1 ASFAGGKMWEGSPEQ
16 LRLAAHDLD
25 TFHFVRKS
33 QEKLAAFLDRY
44 GHKKPIFIWWAP
56 LLPHKHHNAPERFFE
71 RVDLSTITVPEG
83 FPEEEKDT
91 YRRAEQAFLATIAW
105 VDEEVGKLIQ
115 SLEDQGLMDNT
126 WILVLSD
133 NGWSNLYPAKGAPYD
148 IGVRTPLILQGPD
161 VEPGISDKLVST
173 QNLYGS
179 ILQLAGLEVAGN
191 RKETLDIF
199 SVAKQHKNDALLNTP
214 YQV

>member
-1 ASFAGGKMWEGSPEQ
+1 YLTGQLPHQNLIYANQGVLKLHDEQALIPILSQAGYASFAGGKMWEGSPEQ

-91 YRRAEQAFLATIAW
+91 YRRAEQ
-105 VDEEVGKLIQ
+105 
-115 SLEDQGLMDNT
+115 
-126 WILVLSD
+126 
-133 NGWSNLYPAKGAPYD
+133 
-148 IGVRTPLILQGPD
+148 
-161 VEPGISDKLVST
+161 
-173 QNLYGS
+173 
-179 ILQLAGLEVAGN
+179 
-191 RKETLDIF
+191 
-199 SVAKQHKNDALLNTP
+199 
-214 YQV
+214 